1 MQHPLSQIS
10 IAEAA
15 QYASQ
20 YYGFSGT
27 LRKLP
32 GEVDFNFHLE
42 SKDGQEYTL
51 KISRPET
58 PIAEIDFQLN
68 ILEHLSKTAIPLEI
82 PQTIPTLTGENYV
95 QLDQQQFIRLQKWV
109 PGRMLSEVN
118 PRSPQVLDNWGKT
131 AALFSK
137 HLADF
142 DHPTAHRFYKWNPSE
157 VGASKKY
164 RSYIQDPKEQNI
176 ADYFWNLFDEKALPH
191 LPSLRKSVNYND
203 AHEHNLLC
211 NQDPLDPQITG
222 VIDFGDA
229 LYTETINELAIAC
242 AYAGMF
248 LPDPLLGFAQVLK
261 AYHSIFPVEEKE
273 LAVLFPLIAAR
284 LLLSVSNA
292 ALKKHE
298 EPNNS
303 YLLIS
308 EKPAWDLLKKMHQIS
323 PAFAHYTFRQSCG
336 LVPCPIQTNF
346 QHWVKQNQKTFTAL
360 LDFNQKEIGS
370 IDLSVGSPDLGNN
383 ANFNTIKNFQKTV
396 TRFLEDQQIDIALG
410 GYLEHRPIYTT
421 DAYLVE
427 GNSGAQWRTLHL
439 GLDAWA
445 PAGTAIFAPLDA
457 KVHSFQNNDVDGD
470 YGPTIILE
478 HRVTEGLTFFT
489 LYGHLS
495 LDSLTGLQEGMSIRK
510 GQKIAEIGPAPIN
523 GNWPPHLHFQILL
536 DPLDKRGDFPGVA
549 FPEETEVWKSICPD
563 PSPFFP
569 SFSKNKKSKS
579 AQDILQSRKNHLGKS
594 LSISYQKPLHI
605 VRAFQQYLYDQTGRR
620 FLDTANN
627 VPHVGH
633 QHPRVVQA
641 AQQQIGLLNTNTR
654 YLHEN
659 IIQFAESL
667 VATFPPELSV
677 VHFVNSGSEA
687 NELAMRMATATTG
700 QKDMVAIEVG
710 YHGNTAAC
718 IDVSSYKFDGKG
730 GAGAP
735 PHTHIVPLPDVYR
748 GRYRDPKTAG
758 KKYAATIETAIKKI
772 QSTGRNISGFLCE
785 SIISCGGQI
794 VLPKGFLKEA
804 YRHVRAAGG
813 VCIADEVQ
821 VGFGRVG
828 EKFWAFELQEVVPDI
843 VTLGKPIGNGHPLA
857 AVVTTQ
863 KIAQDFANGMEYF
876 NTFGGNPVSCA
887 IGQRVL
893 EIVQEEGLQTHALV
907 IEELLKEGL
916 YQLQKRFPIIG
927 DIRGHGLF
935 LGIELV
941 KNLETLEPAAAAT
954 SYLANRMRERGIL
967 MGTDGPFH
975 NVLKIKPPMCFD
987 ASNVDFLLE
996 NLELVLQEDFMRQE
1010 APVLKEKNIG

>member
-1 MQHPLSQIS
+1 MTSETSIS
-10 IAEAA
+10 IAT
-15 QYASQ
+15 QYVSQ
-20 YYGFSGT
+20 YYGLTGA
-27 LRKLP
+27 LKKLP
-32 GEVDFNFHLE
+32 GEVDFNFYLK
-42 SKDGQEYTL
+42 SDDGQEYTL
-51 KISRPET
+51 KISRPDT
-58 PIAEIDFQLN
+58 PIEEIDFEIA
-68 ILEHLSKTAIPLEI
+68 ILKHLATSGIPLKT
-82 PQTIPTLTGENYV
+82 PQSIPTLNGQEYI
-95 QLDQQQFIRLQKWV
+95 QLAQKQFIRLQKWV
-109 PGRMLSEVN
+109 PGRMLAEVN
-118 PRSPQVLDNWGKT
+118 PRSPQVLENWGKT
-131 AALFSK
+131 AALLSL

-157 VGASKKY
+157 VDASKKY
-164 RSYIQDPKEQNI
+164 RSYMQNPEEQII
-176 ADYFWNLFDEKALPH
+176 ADYFWDLFDQKALPH
-191 LPSLRKSVNYND
+191 LSSLRKSVNYND

-211 NQDPLDPQITG
+211 NQDTLHPQITG

-261 AYHSIFPVEEKE
+261 AYHQIFPVTKKE

-292 ALKKHE
+292 ALKKQE
-298 EPNNS
+298 EPNNT

-308 EKPAWDLLKKMHQIS
+308 EKPAWDLLKKMHQIP
-323 PAFAHYTFRQSCG
+323 PALAHYTFRQSCG
-336 LVPCPIQTNF
+336 LTPCPKQRPF
-346 QHWVKQNQKTFTAL
+346 QDWIKDQQNTLSAI
-360 LDFNQKEIGS
+360 LDFNHKKIGAM
-370 IDLSVGSPDLGNN
+370 DLSVASPILGNN
-383 ANFNTIKNFQKTV
+383 AKFSSIKNFQKTLN
-396 TRFLEDQQIDIALG
+396 RFFEDQDIDIALG
-410 GYLEHRPIYTT
+410 GYLEYRPIYTT
-421 DAYLVE
+421 DAYQVE
-427 GNSGAQWRTLHL
+427 GNSGAQWRTAHL
-439 GLDAWA
+439 GMDAWA
-445 PAGTAIFAPLDA
+445 PAGTEIFAPLEGI
-457 KVHSFQNNDVDGD
+457 VHSFQNNDQAGD

-478 HRVTEGLTFFT
+478 HQVSKALTFFT

-495 LDSLTGLQEGMSIRK
+495 LDSLEGLQKGMLIRS
-510 GQKIAEIGPAPIN
+510 GQKIASIGAAPIN
-523 GNWPPHLHFQILL
+523 GNWPPHLHFQVLL
-536 DPLDKRGDFPGVA
+536 DTLEKSGDFPGVA
-549 FPEETEVWKSICPD
+549 FPEELPTWKSICPD

-569 SFSKNKKSKS
+569 PFPKNKKSKS
-579 AQDILQSRKNHLGKS
+579 TQEILKIRKEHLGKS
-594 LSISYQKPLHI
+594 MSISYKEPLHI

-633 QHPRVVQA
+633 QHPKVVRA
-641 AQQQIGLLNTNTR
+641 AQQQMGLLNTNTR

-667 VATFPPELSV
+667 LATFPPALSV

-687 NELAMRMATATTG
+687 NELAMRMAQASTG
-700 QKDMVAIEVG
+700 QKDLVAIEVG
-710 YHGNTAAC
+710 YHGNTGAC
-718 IDVSSYKFDGKG
+718 IEVSSYKFDGKG

-748 GRYRDPKTAG
+748 GQYRDPKTAG
-758 KKYAATIETAIKKI
+758 KQYAATVKNAIQKI
-772 QSTGRNISGFLCE
+772 QNTGRDIAGFLCE

-794 VLPKGFLKEA
+794 VLPKDFLKAA
-804 YRHVRAAGG
+804 YQHVRAAGG

-863 KIAQDFANGMEYF
+863 KIAEEFANGMEYF

-887 IGQRVL
+887 IGQKVL
-893 EIVQEEGLQTHALV
+893 EIVQEEDLQANALAV
-907 IEELLKEGL
+907 GKYLKNGFS
-916 YQLQKRFPIIG
+916 QLQKRFPIIG

-941 KNLETLEPAAAAT
+941 KDLETLAPAPAAA
-954 SYLANRMRERGIL
+954 SYLANRMRARGIL
-967 MGTDGPFH
+967 MSTDGPFH

-987 ASNVDFLLE
+987 FSDADFLLK
-996 NLELVLQEDFMRQE
+996 NMAIVLEEDFIRQ
-1010 APVLKEKNIG
+1010 ASPKTRVL